1 MNSNRKKHWEN
12 VYEQKKPSEVSW
24 RQVNPAVSL
33 EFIVSAKIDKAAK
46 IIDVGGGA
54 SFLVDKLLDK
64 GYRSLTVLDI
74 SSKAIQYARERLGNR
89 VETVNWIEAD
99 ITEFKPSYQYD
110 VWHDR
115 AVFHFLT
122 DPLDRKKYVE
132 VLHNSLKREGHL
144 IIASFAIGGPTKC
157 SGLDI
162 EQYDAEKLQNELG
175 SEFVLME
182 ETEEIHITP
191 SGKEQKFGFFRFI
204 RK

>member
-1 MNSNRKKHWEN
+1 MSSSRKKHWEN

-24 RQVNPAVSL
+24 YQVNPAVSL
-33 EFIVSAKIDKAAK
+33 DFITLAKPNNAAK

-54 SFLVDKLLDK
+54 SVLVDELLDK
-64 GYRSLTVLDI
+64 GYRDLTILDI
-74 SSKAIQYARERLGNR
+74 SSRAIRYAQERLGKRAEN
-89 VETVNWIEAD
+89 VCWIEAD
-99 ITEFKPSYQYD
+99 VTEYIAPYPFD
-110 VWHDR
+110 LWHDR

-132 VLHNSLKREGHL
+132 VLQNSLKRGGHL
-144 IIASFAIGGPTKC
+144 IIAAFAIDGPTRC

-175 SEFVLME
+175 SEFLLME
-182 ETEEIHITP
+182 EKQEIHVTP
-191 SGKEQKFGFFRFI
+191 ASKEQKFGFFRFM